1 MSELADKA
9 GEKRAQPTWL
19 GGSSKRLRQT
29 DKARKPSHKRKNS
42 ANPPSHSPE
51 SNSFEACGDEGMEVF
66 LDWADDS
73 AGATPKRSRVNS
85 ELPGYHSE
93 LLPGCAGSSV
103 TSSQGSKTLA
113 AARLLWETN
122 YNGSMS
128 KEIEGYEASGFLG
141 SLRATLA
148 HPNYAPKSTYLLQGR
163 ATPSAKAAREA
174 KDHAM
179 LVRWCAEAT
188 HRNNQHDIPFSM
200 LAQSAAHVGHS
211 AQARSW
217 AATDAVTSRQTAIDV
232 IQAMVHCRPRCPFE
246 QSFRIFLFL
255 FDQVYRVKSCDA
267 KKGRS
272 TAAERIDGTG
282 AAQTEHH
289 QGVLRAWES
298 QTYCNCVQVPVP
310 SNLVNLTQSDVDEI
324 TRVGPFTGSWD
335 MVYPMLAVTKVCC

>member
-1 MSELADKA
+1 MSKFPDNDDSPRAWPEGA
-9 GEKRAQPTWL
+9 GRHP
-19 GGSSKRLRQT
+19 KRLRAP
-29 DKARKPSHKRKNS
+29 DKARRPSHRSKNS
-42 ANPPSHSPE
+42 AEPPSHSPE
-51 SNSFEACGDEGMEVF
+51 SDPFESCGVESEADF
-66 LDWADDS
+66 LGCTNDS
-73 AGATPKRSRVNS
+73 AGAEPK
-85 ELPGYHSE
+85 LPRYNSE
-93 LLPGCAGSSV
+93 LLPGCAGARSSD
-103 TSSQGSKTLA
+103 TTASGSKTLA
-113 AARLLWETN
+113 LALELWATN
-122 YNGSMS
+122 YHGSMS

-141 SLRATLA
+141 ALRATLA

-310 SNLVNLTQSDVDEI
+310 SNLVDLTQSDVDEI